1 MTRRRLSIASR
12 ALACRRGSAAVE
24 MALVTPIFLVLA
36 CGAVDLGNYFLSEH
50 AVLKGVRDGARYAS
64 RRYPVNCAAVT
75 NDTTSATAIATRNL
89 VRTNTVDGTGT
100 VRLNGWTDNNTVV
113 VSVACNT
120 DTTYRGGIYTA
131 STAGVPVVSVT
142 ATVPY
147 PSLFKAFG
155 ITKTTINLNA
165 TAQAAV
171 VGA

>member
-1 MTRRRLSIASR
+1 MSRRCISIAHR

-24 MALVTPIFLVLA
+24 MALVTPFFLVLA
-36 CGAVDLGNYFLSEH
+36 FGSVDLGNYFLSEH

-75 NDTTSATAIATRNL
+75 NDTTSAAAIATKYL
-89 VRTNTVDGTGT
+89 VRTNTIDGTGS
-100 VRLNGWTDNNTVV
+100 VRLNGWTDNATIV

-131 STAGVPVVSVT
+131 STSGVPVVSVT

>member
-1 MTRRRLSIASR
+1 MSRGRFSIASR

-24 MALVTPIFLVLA
+24 MALVTPFFLVLA
-36 CGAVDLGNYFLSEH
+36 CGSVDLGNYFLSEH

-75 NDTTSATAIATRNL
+75 TDTSAIAVATQNL

-100 VRLNGWTDNNTVV
+100 VRLNGWTSNATIV

-120 DTTYRGGIYTA
+120 STTYRGGIYTA

-155 ITKTTINLNA
+155 ITNTTINLNA

>member
-1 MTRRRLSIASR
+1 MSGWRFSIASR

-24 MALVTPIFLVLA
+24 MALVTPFFLVLA

-50 AVLKGVRDGARYAS
+50 AVIKGVRDGARYAS
-64 RRYPVNCAAVT
+64 RRYGVNCTAVS
-75 NDTTSATAIATRNL
+75 NDTGTVATATKYL
-89 VRTNTVDGTGT
+89 VRTNTIDGTGN
-100 VRLNGWTDNNTVV
+100 VRLNGWTDNATIV

-131 STAGVPVVSVT
+131 STSGVPVVSVT

-155 ITKTTINLNA
+155 ITNTTINLNA

>member
-1 MTRRRLSIASR
+1 MTGQRVSIAAR
-12 ALACRRGSAAVE
+12 VLACRRGSAAVE
-24 MALVTPIFLVLA
+24 MALVTPIFLALA
-36 CGAVDLGNYFLSEH
+36 FGSVDLGNYFLSEH

-64 RRYPVNCAAVT
+64 RRYPVNCVAVT
-75 NDTTSATAIATRNL
+75 NDTSAIAVATQNL
-89 VRTNTVDGTGT
+89 VRTNTLDGTGPA
-100 VRLNGWTDNNTVV
+100 RLNGWTSNATIV
-113 VSVACNT
+113 VSVACNSSA
-120 DTTYRGGIYTA
+120 TYRGGIYTA

-142 ATVPY
+142 ATIPY

>member
-1 MTRRRLSIASR
+1 MSLRLFSTAYR
-12 ALACRRGSAAVE
+12 VLACRRGSAAVE
-24 MALVTPIFLVLA
+24 MALVTPMFLVLA
-36 CGAVDLGNYFLSEH
+36 FGSVDLGNYFLSEH

-75 NDTTSATAIATRNL
+75 NDTSAIAVATQSL
-89 VRTNTVDGTGT
+89 VRTNTLDGTGAA
-100 VRLNGWTDNNTVV
+100 RLIGWTSNSTIV

-120 DTTYRGGIYTA
+120 TATYRGGIYTA

-155 ITKTTINLNA
+155 ITNTTINLNA

-171 VGA
+171 AGA

>member
-1 MTRRRLSIASR
+1 MIRRRFSIASR

-24 MALVTPIFLVLA
+24 MALVTPMFLIL
-36 CGAVDLGNYFLSEH
+36 GFGSVDLGNYFLSEH

-64 RRYPVNCAAVT
+64 RRYPVNCVAVT
-75 NDTTSATAIATRNL
+75 TDTSAIAVATQNL
-89 VRTNTVDGTGT
+89 VRTNTIDGTGAP
-100 VRLNGWTDNNTVV
+100 RLNGWSSNTTIV

-120 DTTYRGGIYTA
+120 NATYRGGIYTA
-131 STAGVPVVSVT
+131 STAGAPVVSVT

>member
-1 MTRRRLSIASR
+1 
-12 ALACRRGSAAVE
+12 
-24 MALVTPIFLVLA
+24 
-36 CGAVDLGNYFLSEH
+36 
-50 AVLKGVRDGARYAS
+50 VRDGARYAS
-64 RRYPVNCAAVT
+64 RRYPVNCVAVT
-75 NDTTSATAIATRNL
+75 TDTSAIAVATQNL

-100 VRLNGWTDNNTVV
+100 VRLNGWTDNATIV

>member
-1 MTRRRLSIASR
+1 MRLQRFSIAAR

-24 MALVTPIFLVLA
+24 MALVTPIFLTLA
-36 CGAVDLGNYFLSEH
+36 FGSVDLGNYFLSEH

-64 RRYPVNCAAVT
+64 RRYPINCAAVT
-75 NDTTSATAIATRNL
+75 NDTTSATAIATQNL
-89 VRTNTVDGTGT
+89 VRTNTVDGTGAA
-100 VRLNGWTDNNTVV
+100 RLHGWTSNSTIV

-120 DTTYRGGIYTA
+120 DATYRGGIYTA

-147 PSLFKAFG
+147 TSLFKAFG

>member
-1 MTRRRLSIASR
+1 MTRRHTSVAVR
-12 ALACRRGSAAVE
+12 ALACRRGSAAIE
-24 MALVTPIFLVLA
+24 MALVTPIFLALA
-36 CGAVDLGNYFLSEH
+36 CGSVDLGNYFLSEH
-50 AVLKGVRDGARYAS
+50 AVVKAVRDGARYAS
-64 RRYPVNCAAVT
+64 RRYAVNCAAVT
-75 NDTTSATAIATRNL
+75 NDTGTIATATKNL
-89 VRTNTVDGTGT
+89 VRTNTVDGTGN
-100 VRLNGWTDNNTVV
+100 VRLNGWTDNATVA

-131 STAGVPVVSVT
+131 STAGVPVVTVT

-155 ITKTTINLNA
+155 ITNTTINLNA